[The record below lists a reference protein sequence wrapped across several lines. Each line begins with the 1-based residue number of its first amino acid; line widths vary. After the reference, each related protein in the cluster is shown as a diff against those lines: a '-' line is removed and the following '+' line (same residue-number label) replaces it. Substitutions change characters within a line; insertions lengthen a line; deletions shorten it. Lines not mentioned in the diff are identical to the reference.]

1 MSRRVEYSQFGGP
14 DVLHIVE
21 VEPPHPAP
29 GEVRVRVLATGINP
43 FDAKVFRGMP
53 TSSKQS
59 VQFPVGNGSDF
70 AGVIDELGEG
80 DTGLALGDMV
90 MGGKPYCAQADFVV
104 ISAGKV
110 LVVPEGLTTEQA
122 GSMDTAGRTAWASVE
137 SIHLGPDDVVLISA
151 AAGGVGALAVQLAK
165 RSGAT
170 VIGSASTSNHGFL
183 ESLGVIPVEYGDGLA
198 DSVRAVAPQG
208 ITAALDNFGHG
219 FVDVALELGAKPD
232 RINTIADYEAPEKH
246 SVGAVGAAGANLVDL
261 RQLADLIA
269 AGEISFPID
278 SVFPLEQ
285 VVQAYERLLAGHLRG
300 KIVLVTQ

>member
-14 DVLHIVE
+14 EVLHIVD

-29 GEVRVRVLATGINP
+29 GEVRVRVLAAGINP

-80 DTGLALGDMV
+80 VTGLELGDRV
-90 MGGKPYCAQADFVV
+90 MGSRSYFAQADFVT
-104 ISAGKV
+104 IAAGKV
-110 LVVPEGLTTEQA
+110 LVVPEALTIVQA
-122 GSMDTAGRTAWASVE
+122 GSMDTVGRTAWASVE
-137 SIHLGPDDVVLISA
+137 SLHLGPDDVVLVSA
-151 AAGGVGALAVQLAK
+151 AAGGVGALAAQLAT

-170 VIGSASTSNHGFL
+170 VIGSASESNHQFL
-183 ESLGVIPVEYGDGLA
+183 ESIGVIPVKYGDDLIA
-198 DSVRAVAPQG
+198 SVRDVAPQG

-219 FVDVALELGAKPD
+219 FVDAALELGAKPD
-232 RINTIADYEAPEKH
+232 RINTIADYEAPQKYG
-246 SVGAVGAAGANLVDL
+246 VGAVGAAGAT
-261 RQLADLIA
+261 LADLSELAELIA
-269 AGEISFPID
+269 SGEIEFPID
-278 SVFPLEQ
+278 SVFPIER
-285 VVQAYERLLAGHLRG
+285 VGQAYERLLAGHLRG